1 MKIGESSLDFGSL
14 PFIIWFMPVF
24 LCIYYAMRTEQ
35 AKKIV
40 LVVGTLLFY
49 SISCFA
55 WLPYLLG
62 LTFFALLAF
71 GWVRRKGKVAL
82 WISCLAFVGFLIW
95 NKTSDTLMPGIS
107 FIVFTIVSFLIDTY
121 QKKVGKVGF
130 WDCVS
135 YILCFPKLIS
145 GPIARMEQM
154 QNKRIYLMGERQVK
168 IGSQIESGVA
178 CFIIGLGYK
187 VLISNQLA
195 GLWHEIQT
203 IGFVSV
209 STPLAWMGILGYSLQ
224 LYFDFQGYSLM
235 AIGIGKMLGYTFP
248 DNFDSPYLSKSISEF
263 YRRWH
268 ITLGRWFRDYVY
280 IPLGGSRK
288 GTLFTICNLF
298 VVWLLT
304 GLWHGFGWNF
314 VLWGMFLFFWI
325 ALEKLFLK
333 KILDYIPF
341 LGHIYIL
348 IFIPLSWVFFA
359 LPDMADIQMCFL
371 RLFAPLVHHE
381 GIRVAAGDYLKYGSM
396 YGPFLLAGIFFA
408 FPFGEQWLKRNYRRP
423 ICVLLLLIIFW
434 FSVYQISIGLNNPFM
449 YFSF

>member
-1 MKIGESSLDFGSL
+1 MKIGESALDFGSL

-24 LCIYYAMRTEQ
+24 LCFYYAMRTNR
-35 AKKIV
+35 ARKIA
-40 LVVGTLLFY
+40 LVVGTLFFY
-49 SISCFA
+49 GVSCFA
-55 WLPYLLG
+55 WLPHLIG
-62 LTFFALLAF
+62 MAFFAMVAC
-71 GWVRRKGKVAL
+71 GWVMRKGKIAL
-82 WISCLAFVGFLIW
+82 WVSCLVFVAFLIW
-95 NKTSDTLMPGIS
+95 NKASNTLMPGIS
-107 FIVFTIVSFLIDTY
+107 FIIFTILSLLIDTY
-121 QKKVGKVGF
+121 QKRIGKLGS
-130 WDCVS
+130 WDRVS

-145 GPIARMEQM
+145 GPIARIEEM
-154 QNKRIYLMGERQVK
+154 QNQKIYLIGERQVK
-168 IGSQIESGVA
+168 TGSQIESGAA

-187 VLISNQLA
+187 VLIANQLA

-248 DNFDSPYLSKSISEF
+248 DNFDSPYLSKSVSEF

-268 ITLGRWFRDYVY
+268 MTLGRWFRDYVY

-298 VVWLLT
+298 FVWLLT

-314 VLWGMFLFFWI
+314 LLWGMFLFFWI

-333 KILDYIPF
+333 KFLDAIPV

-348 IFIPLSWVFFA
+348 FLIPLSWVFFA
-359 LPDMADIQMCFL
+359 LPDFGEIQMCFL

-408 FPFGEQWLKRNYRRP
+408 FPYGEQWLKRYYRRP
-423 ICVLLLLIIFW
+423 LGVLILLLIFW